1 MNAPPVALTD
11 RSTATFAERQAEAAM
26 RAEMDQYDTLFAQ
39 LQTEAK
45 GIFAKRV
52 RDIAATAVAPQE

>member
-1 MNAPPVALTD
+1 
-11 RSTATFAERQAEAAM
+11 M